1 MINVTM
7 QKPGTTK
14 NPGRPKKW
22 FSKPGEG
29 YTLGTHPLLECDNGK
44 CYVVDDKNTI
54 VELNTRSI
62 QIMPS
67 AMKKDGL
74 VVGNH
79 TFGFLKDGARCA
91 IWKDVRPGKET
102 ANVVCASKDYFK
114 SPDWKPTRTGDE

>member
-14 NPGRPKKW
+14 NPGRPRKS
-22 FSKPGEG
+22 FSEPGEG
-29 YTLGTHPLLECDNGK
+29 FLLGKHALIECNEGK
-44 CYVVDDKNTI
+44 CYAINEKNTQ
-54 VELNTRSI
+54 VKFNTRHV

-67 AMKKDGL
+67 ALKKEGIMI
-74 VVGNH
+74 GKT
-79 TFGFLKDGARCA
+79 TFAFLKDDTKCT